1 MNKSKLYEQTVN
13 KKQLAEQK
21 PEQLM
26 PFQPDNP
33 AQKGKPG
40 YVEPILQGKPMTL
53 DNETIHMI
61 ADVASF
67 GLVFLGPIGMLA
79 SAGIQLANAGLYA
92 AEGETKQA
100 GLATVFALLPGLPS
114 VVKRIPG
121 LKGMTQ
127 KGIDALIKAV
137 QAKKVTPAQKIILNK
152 IGINKDFIKKEI
164 ESLVKTKAKTNAAKI
179 AASTLSPAKKTY
191 LQKLG
196 QGTVQLG
203 KVGAKMAAVNL
214 GYMGAGSGYSKIY
227 DWVLPPYE
235 VALKQQK
242 QESYKQFMDFM
253 KRQQKGS

>member
-1 MNKSKLYEQTVN
+1 MNKSKLYEQTV
-13 KKQLAEQK
+13 KLAEQGK
-21 PEQLM
+21 PEHLM
-26 PFQPDNP
+26 PGMPDNP
-33 AQKGKPG
+33 ANKGKSG
-40 YVEPILQGKPMTL
+40 YVEPILQGKPMPL

-114 VVKRIPG
+114 VANRIPG

-127 KGIDALIKAV
+127 KGIDALLKAV

-152 IGINKDFIKKEI
+152 IGVNKDFIKKEI
-164 ESLVKTKAKTNAAKI
+164 ESLIKTKAKTNAAKI
-179 AASTLSPAKKTY
+179 ASSTLSPAKKTA

-196 QGTVQLG
+196 QGTIQLG
-203 KVGAKMAAVNL
+203 ALGTKMSAVNL
-214 GYMGAGSGYSKIY
+214 GYMGAGSGYNKVY

-242 QESYKQFMDFM
+242 QESYKQFMAFM
-253 KRQQKGS
+253 KQQQKGS